1 MSTELQ
7 DVTPTILQ
15 TRFWGGKE
23 KGSCLQITQT
33 DQETPWGVMPQNLKL
48 TKEEASKLA
57 TALLLFAT
65 DNEVEKFDD

>member
-23 KGSCLQITQT
+23 KGACVQITQT
-33 DQETPWGVMPQNLKL
+33 DQETPWNSGAQSLRL

-65 DNEVEKFDD
+65 DNEVEKFP

>member
-7 DVTPTILQ
+7 DVTPSILQ

-23 KGSCLQITQT
+23 KGTCLQITQT
-33 DQETPWGVMPQNLKL
+33 HEGSDPYLPVQFISL

-65 DNEVEKFDD
+65 DNEVEKIDA